1 MKNVQ
6 IRESAKEAG
15 VKLWEIADRLGMTDS
30 SFIRKLRRDLPADE
44 QEKIAGII
52 EALAVEREGA

>member
-30 SFIRKLRRDLPADE
+30 SFSRKLRRDLPADE